1 MNVVTIFSQCV
12 MRLFITLTQ
21 GTVPPDAGIPG
32 VYIRKMFRTKLI
44 FSTLAQAVRRVQE
57 YLLLS
62 LLSLK
67 DPVTRVR
74 DNVFFLINIL
84 YYVANR
90 LQILNH
96 AHYSGEKSLHFTE
109 MMKGPCQAI
118 TFS

>member
-1 MNVVTIFSQCV
+1 MPHWLLDISTAIKIFFLYKQ
-12 MRLFITLTQ
+12 
-21 GTVPPDAGIPG
+21 
-32 VYIRKMFRTKLI
+32 LI
-44 FSTLAQAVRRVQE
+44 FGTFAQAIRRVQE

-62 LLSLK
+62 LISLK

-74 DNVFFLINIL
+74 VNVFFLINIL

-90 LQILNH
+90 LPILNQ

-118 TFS
+118 MFRRCAHVHWKAD